1 MTRKNVPA
9 RGHGELRKR
18 SSHASTA
25 NYDAHPLLN
34 RWTLQCED
42 TKIQHGPIKC
52 RLPVTA
58 HRQAFP
64 EAEAHYQQSSSAL
77 HLAKSALQAVPAQA
91 SAAQLLSE
99 YRSAWWLWNRRVSL
113 SGIGPCR
120 TRLARHAGSAAA
132 MQGSGL
138 TGCSCNVRRRHEL
151 RAAAGVV
158 GSCAGWFFVC

>member
-42 TKIQHGPIKC
+42 TKSQHGPIKC

-64 EAEAHYQQSSSAL
+64 EAAAHYQQNPSAL
-77 HLAKSALQAVPAQA
+77 HLAKSALQAVPDP
-91 SAAQLLSE
+91 STAAQLLSE
-99 YRSAWWLWNRRVSL
+99 YRAAWWLWNRRVSL

-151 RAAAGVV
+151 RSAAGVV